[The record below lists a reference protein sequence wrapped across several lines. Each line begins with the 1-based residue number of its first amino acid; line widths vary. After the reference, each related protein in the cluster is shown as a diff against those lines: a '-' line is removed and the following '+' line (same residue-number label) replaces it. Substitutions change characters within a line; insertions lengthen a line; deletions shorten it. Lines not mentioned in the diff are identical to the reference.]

1 MEICSLPLSEAA
13 LIKTTAVGDHR
24 GAFARFFCLKE
35 LSSVIG
41 TRQIVNVNHSYT
53 HRAGVIRGLHFQ
65 RHPHQEMK
73 FVRCLKGAVY
83 DVIVDMRQDSPTYL
97 QWHSQVLE
105 SKKMDMI
112 CVPEGFA
119 HGFQSLE
126 DDSEV
131 IYLATAYYAADA
143 EGGLRYDDP
152 TLNIPWPMKVT
163 GISDK
168 DASHPFLKI
177 PSPKRRYR

>member
-1 MEICSLPLSEAA
+1 MEIRSLPLSDAA
-13 LIKTTAVGDHR
+13 LIKTTAIGDHR

-53 HRAGVIRGLHFQ
+53 NRAGVIRGLHFQ
-65 RHPHQEMK
+65 HHPHQEMK
-73 FVRCLKGAVY
+73 FVRCLSGAVY
-83 DVIVDMRQDSPTYL
+83 DVIVDIRKDSPTYM
-97 QWHSQVLE
+97 QWHSQVLD
-105 SKKMDMI
+105 SKNMDMM

-131 IYLATAYYAADA
+131 IYLSTAFYASDA
-143 EGGLRYDDP
+143 EGGLRFDDP
-152 TLNIPWPMKVT
+152 AFNIRWPLKVT

-168 DASHPFLKI
+168 DASYPFTENS
-177 PSPKRRYR
+177 SPKRQYG